1 MSYPRFPETPTAK
14 QAWSPAEVLT
24 AEPDWQDRLLGWW
37 YHLAAIPEP
46 PAEASFVRREIAR
59 RVRLFSTVAFF
70 FLVVLIIF
78 FPACIFLPNHLVI
91 YMDGLIIGITVFTIL
106 LNRLRR
112 PFIAG
117 IILVVASELVLTIVI
132 LTTLPFDETSI
143 QLYDLYLI
151 IDLLAVSLLRP
162 QTIFALAFCNSLFIY
177 FDLMYQQH
185 TQVLANDLVTQFI
198 PVLVRPIGLQIII
211 AGVAYLWVRSSTRA
225 MTRADRA
232 EMIAAL
238 EHTIAEE
245 RAYSE
250 QARTQL
256 EESIQQL
263 VKAHIEAVNG
273 QIVAKIPYPPEAK
286 ILWPLIGVI
295 NSLWVRLQHTH
306 QMEHELRQ
314 LKQAIT
320 AYAEILHQVAHAPQ
334 QPLPMYRT
342 KTDLDPL
349 ILAIGHLQRTLR
361 K

>member
-1 MSYPRFPETPTAK
+1 
-14 QAWSPAEVLT
+14 
-24 AEPDWQDRLLGWW
+24 
-37 YHLAAIPEP
+37 
-46 PAEASFVRREIAR
+46 
-59 RVRLFSTVAFF
+59 
-70 FLVVLIIF
+70 
-78 FPACIFLPNHLVI
+78 
-91 YMDGLIIGITVFTIL
+91 
-106 LNRLRR
+106 
-112 PFIAG
+112 
-117 IILVVASELVLTIVI
+117 
-132 LTTLPFDETSI
+132 
-143 QLYDLYLI
+143 
-151 IDLLAVSLLRP
+151 
-162 QTIFALAFCNSLFIY
+162 
-177 FDLMYQQH
+177 
-185 TQVLANDLVTQFI
+185 
-198 PVLVRPIGLQIII
+198 
-211 AGVAYLWVRSSTRA
+211 
-225 MTRADRA
+225 
-232 EMIAAL
+232 MIAAL